1 MRRGLFR
8 RRRPATFA
16 AAGILVLGLTI
27 VLATTGA
34 IVPSRPAFGS
44 STTLAIIAGVVDV
57 RHGTAPYVAATDG
70 QILQV
75 GDGVRTGA
83 DGRAVLTYFEGSTVE
98 IEPSSE
104 LVIEAA
110 SLEPDASTVIVV
122 TQVIGHT
129 WHVVTRQLRPTSRYE
144 VNTPAATAAVRGTT
158 FEVLVERD
166 ADGEPL
172 ATVLTTEG
180 TVGLRRAATPAA
192 PAEEVRVEAGR
203 EAAAKRGR
211 PLEEPRPRRE
221 PQRVVTVTVGS
232 ERSMVVDPL
241 GRANGLRDGKL
252 VLQTPGAKVERIDGK
267 LVITLPDVP
276 EGKLAAHVERDKDD
290 EVAVETRVRDRDRD
304 EERAEVRTAVPARG
318 AAVVD
323 VEIRRGE
330 RPAVRARPDGQR
342 ASPSPTGTLR
352 RPSPSPTGTARR
364 GVPLPTVPA
373 FASGTPDR
381 RDDVRGAQG
390 GDRAEGRGARSAPPR
405 ATTVP
410 TPRLRTLPPLTS
422 PTERPRDRDRTPS
435 PSAQPDR
442 GSERDAEP
450 RRAFATFAL
459 PTPPSLPTLRTDQE
473 REGSR

>member
-34 IVPSRPAFGS
+34 TLPSRPAFGS
-44 STTLAIIAGVVDV
+44 STTLTIIAGVVDV

-70 QILQV
+70 EILQV

-110 SLEPDASTVIVV
+110 SLEPDASTVIVM

-158 FEVLVERD
+158 FEVLIEQDV
-166 ADGEPL
+166 DGEPL

-180 TVGLRRAATPAA
+180 AVGLRRAATATA

-203 EAAAKRGR
+203 QAAAKRGR

-232 ERSMVVDPL
+232 ERSIVVDPL

-252 VLQTPGAKVERIDGK
+252 VLQTPGAKVERVDGK

-276 EGKLAAHVERDKDD
+276 EGKLAAHLERDRGDD
-290 EVAVETRVRDRDRD
+290 EVALVTRVQERGRGEARA
-304 EERAEVRTAVPARG
+304 EERAFVPPSGHATVELDVRGGDRPEVRT
-318 AAVVD
+318 
-323 VEIRRGE
+323 
-330 RPAVRARPDGQR
+330 RAE
-342 ASPSPTGTLR
+342 R
-352 RPSPSPTGTARR
+352 RPSPSPTGTARPR
-364 GVPLPTVPA
+364 VTLPTLPA
-373 FASGTPDR
+373 FGSGAPDR
-381 RDDVRGAQG
+381 RDDARSARG
-390 GDRAEGRGARSAPPR
+390 GDRAEGQGARSARPR
-405 ATTVP
+405 ATAPVL
-410 TPRLRTLPPLTS
+410 RLRTLPPLTS

-435 PSAQPDR
+435 SAQPDR
-442 GSERDAEP
+442 GSERNAEP
-450 RRAFATFAL
+450 RRALPTFAL
-459 PTPPSLPTLRTDQE
+459 PTPPSLPTLRTEQE
-473 REGSR
+473 RDGSR